1 MLNNQQ
7 MVTKQSQQA
16 GNVYVNAF
24 ARLHMGFMDL
34 NATQGR
40 HFGSLGL
47 GLDAPDTLLE
57 MAIGHDGYDDYL
69 VPDYVIKYQK
79 LITQHYKI
87 NQNISIKVHREIPRH
102 FGLGSGTQMALAVGA
117 GISKL
122 FNLNA
127 SLSEIARITNR
138 GLRSGIGIGT
148 FSDGGLVIDGGRG
161 KETVIPPIIMQQA
174 FPSEWRVLLIFDH
187 AHTGL
192 HGDDEK
198 KAFAKLQAADLEET
212 YRVNYQVLMRALPA
226 LKEQNLNAFG
236 EAISC
241 LQAYT
246 GDYFA
251 PVQGGR
257 YASQSVSEAL
267 AFLSK
272 HGISCL
278 GQSSW
283 GPTGFAIFESESVAK
298 QHLQQLESNFN
309 QSALGWLICRARN
322 IGATINS

>member
-1 MLNNQQ
+1 MLNKQQ
-7 MVTKQSQQA
+7 MVIKQSQQA

-24 ARLHMGFMDL
+24 ARLHMGFLDL

-40 HFGSLGL
+40 QFGSLGL
-47 GLDAPDTLLE
+47 GLDAPDTLIEL
-57 MAIGHDGYDDYL
+57 AIGHDVFDDYL
-69 VPDYVIKYQK
+69 IPEYVIKYQK

-87 NQNISIKVHREIPRH
+87 NQEISIKVHREIPRH

-117 GISKL
+117 GISEL

-127 SLSEIARITNR
+127 SLSEIAKITKR

-148 FSDGGLVIDGGRG
+148 FSDGGLILDGGRG
-161 KETVIPPIIMQQA
+161 KETGIPPIIMQQA

-212 YRVNYQVLMRALPA
+212 YKINYQILMRALPA
-226 LKEQNLNAFG
+226 LKEHDLKVFG

-241 LQAYT
+241 IQAYT

-267 AFLSK
+267 AFLSQQ
-272 HGISCL
+272 GVLCL

-283 GPTGFAIFESESVAK
+283 GPTGFAIFESEPVAK
-298 QHLQQLESNFN
+298 QYLMQLQSTFD
-309 QSALGWLICRARN
+309 QSALSWLICGARN
-322 IGATINS
+322 IGATING